1 MSRTS
6 HPPRSVLR
14 GPLPIAF
21 AHKGGGEVWPE
32 NTLFAY
38 RQSEALGFRHFDLD
52 VHLTRDG
59 VLVGCHDSTL
69 ERTTDGAGLI
79 REHTLADLKR
89 LDAGYRFSPDGGAT
103 YPFRA
108 QGVEI
113 PTLAEVLEALPD
125 GRFTIEIKPNDPAAI
140 GALLGVLDAHNGR
153 DRVIVGSFQLAVL
166 RELRRRSEGTVAT
179 SAGPAEVFRFWL
191 AARARCQR
199 FLSPDYDALQVT
211 EKYGRI
217 RILTPVFIAAA
228 HGLGLQVHVWTVD
241 DAADIRRILASGV
254 DGIMSDRPDV
264 LREVVKEVAGGVE

>member
-6 HPPRSVLR
+6 HPRRAVLQ

-32 NTLFAY
+32 NTMLAY
-38 RQSEALGFRHFDLD
+38 RQAEALGFSYFDLD

-59 VLVGCHDSTL
+59 VLVGSHDATL

-79 REHTLADLKR
+79 REHKLAELKR
-89 LDAGYRFSPDGGAT
+89 LDAGYRFTPDGGAT
-103 YPFRA
+103 HPFRS

-125 GRFTIEIKPNDPAAI
+125 GRFTIEIKPDDPVAV
-140 GALLGVLDAHNGR
+140 GALLDELDAHDGR
-153 DRVIVGSFQLAVL
+153 DRVIVGSFHLAVL

-199 FLSPDYDALQVT
+199 FLSPDYDALQVPET
-211 EKYGRI
+211 YGRI
-217 RILTPVFIAAA
+217 RIVTPGFIAAA
-228 HGLGLQVHVWTVD
+228 HSLGLQIHVWTVD
-241 DAADIRRILASGV
+241 DAVDIRRILTSGV

-264 LREVVKEVAGGVE
+264 LKQVAQDLAGWPA